1 MPDFQKVIAF
11 AAFLPR
17 ACKIG
22 LRKSKAR
29 ACLPGADGSSEKVCF
44 FANSDTAKTC
54 FSDI

>member
-1 MPDFQKVIAF
+1 MPDFQKVITF

-22 LRKSKAR
+22 LRKSKVR

-44 FANSDTAKTC
+44 FGSSNTAKIC